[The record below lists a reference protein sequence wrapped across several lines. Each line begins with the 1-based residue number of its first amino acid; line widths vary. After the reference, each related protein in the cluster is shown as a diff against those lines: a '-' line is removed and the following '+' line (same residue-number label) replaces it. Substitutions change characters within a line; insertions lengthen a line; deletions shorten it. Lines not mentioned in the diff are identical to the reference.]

1 MSFEAYYYSATHHP
15 WQLWAVAAAAT
26 LYAATR
32 RDLDPGLRRT
42 CVGLGALSMVD
53 AWLTS
58 SAPLGVGPLSGA
70 AAGAVP
76 LFFVIAGDL
85 RYLLLAVVAT
95 PDGRLPLA
103 RGPLLA
109 AIALSLV
116 VPVASQLAVWALA
129 GSTADP
135 RVLYLV
141 YELLFFA
148 LAAGL
153 AAAHPNLRRA
163 RWLRDLS
170 RFVMLY
176 YGLWAT
182 ADAWILATGSDLGF
196 ALRLVPNLLYYGG
209 LIAAIAWLAPR
220 HAPSGGATP

>member
-1 MSFEAYYYSATHHP
+1 MSFEAFYNGAVHHP
-15 WQLWAVAAAAT
+15 GQLWAVAAAAT

-32 RDLDPGLRRT
+32 RDLDPGLWRY
-42 CVGLGALSMVD
+42 CVALGALSVVD

-58 SAPLGVGPLSGA
+58 SEPYGLGPLDGA
-70 AAGAVP
+70 AASAVP

-85 RYLLLAVVAT
+85 RFLVLALAAT

-103 RGPLLA
+103 PARLA
-109 AIALSLV
+109 AAAGLSLV
-116 VPVASQLAVWALA
+116 VPIVSQLVVWALPDSLA
-129 GSTADP
+129 SA
-135 RVLYLV
+135 RALYLV

-148 LAAGL
+148 LAAAL

-163 RWLRDLS
+163 PWLRDLS

-176 YGLWAT
+176 YGLWAA
-182 ADAWILATGSDLGF
+182 ADVWILATGSDLGF

-220 HAPSGGATP
+220 HPPTGGTP